1 MKKLTIALL
10 SGGLSSEREVSLNS
24 GNQVFDSLD
33 KEKYNVIRYDPAT
46 DIPRIVADAA
56 KIDAALI
63 ILHGPNGEDGTVQ
76 GLLDLLKIPYQGSGV
91 LGSAVAMNKA
101 VSKQLYEKAGLLVP
115 PYIVVKQGDTV
126 DPRICSEKLGL
137 PLMVKPVSAGSS
149 VGMSVVKTED
159 SLKTALDKAF
169 EYDEAVLIEAYIK
182 GIEITG
188 GVLGNQDP
196 EALPLIEI
204 IPDEHHE
211 FFDYEAK
218 YVAGVTKEIC
228 PARIDNELAEKAR
241 NYAKIAHTAL
251 HCKGYS
257 RTDMILKD
265 REIYVLETNTIPGMT
280 RTSLFPQAAKAAGM
294 SFSQLLDRLIQLGI
308 EAKRGQSF
316 EYIEKDRI
324 SPQERARMFEEYNQ
338 QSLITSKVEE
348 ISLNLL
354 KVGNLTYEQIAEIT
368 GLTADRVKELSV
380 SNPNYEA

>member
-10 SGGLSSEREVSLNS
+10 SGGRSSEREVSLNS

-56 KIDAALI
+56 RIDAALI
-63 ILHGPNGEDGTVQ
+63 IMHGPNGEDGTVQ
-76 GLLDLLKIPYQGSGV
+76 GLLDLLNIPYQGSGV

-101 VSKQLYEKAGLLVP
+101 LSKQLYEKAGLLVP
-115 PYIVVKQGDTV
+115 PYIVVKQADTL
-126 DPRICSEKLGL
+126 DPQACFEKLGL

-149 VGMSVVKTED
+149 VGMSVVKTEA

-182 GIEITG
+182 GIELTG
-188 GVLGNQDP
+188 GVIGNQDP

-280 RTSLFPQAAKAAGM
+280 RTSLFPQAAKAAGI

-308 EAKRGQSF
+308 E
-316 EYIEKDRI
+316 
-324 SPQERARMFEEYNQ
+324 
-338 QSLITSKVEE
+338 
-348 ISLNLL
+348 
-354 KVGNLTYEQIAEIT
+354 T
-368 GLTADRVKELSV
+368 G
-380 SNPNYEA
+380 